1 MKNIL
6 CYGDSN
12 TFGYNPQNGLR
23 LDKNSRWSS
32 ILADKLE
39 NEYNVIEAGLC
50 DRTAF
55 VDNSKGHDYSAQR
68 HYPDFLSKFRDLSI
82 IIIALGTNDLQFLYE
97 INEEIVKKG
106 LTSLIKL
113 SKEFTD
119 NIIIVSPVKLN
130 NEVLKG
136 YFKIQFDEKSVEK
149 SKKIGA
155 IYKKICTDECC
166 IYFDINEF
174 AQPSNHDG
182 LHYEPNTHRH
192 IAQKL
197 YELIQNSNQH

>member
-130 NEVLKG
+130 NEVLK
-136 YFKIQFDEKSVEK
+136 FNLMKKVLKNLKKSVQ
-149 SKKIGA
+149 SIKK
-155 IYKKICTDECC
+155 
-166 IYFDINEF
+166 F
-174 AQPSNHDG
+174 ALMNVVFILILTNLLNHQIMTGFIMNPIRID
-182 LHYEPNTHRH
+182 T
-192 IAQKL
+192 
-197 YELIQNSNQH
+197 